1 MCSAVRHFSRGRQLK
16 SSTEA
21 ATCALTNLPWLLPA
35 LLFLC
40 NTEEMEHAEAADVEQ
55 LDRVLHRLVIADDSK
70 LSPVLDILLPKL
82 VRKLNGSSPRVR
94 AKVIDVL
101 SHVSKRVRPNA
112 SIELPCSGLLAVCKE
127 VPLNSFAFNFSLSFL
142 EMGVPRLTPTAQ
154 GKIGLQIA
162 SGISRLEQHSPAS
175 NILLNLLL
183 VVVEHLPLR
192 LPGETQEEE
201 AAVRDTAATEVAELA
216 REDSA
221 VVSEWFLDVCLY
233 PGVLRLEG
241 SRYDGLSPAGLAR
254 LTSKEKE
261 WPADLLTRR
270 KLAVVRALKSDLFSP
285 AATVAPAVA
294 AAGCSTHHE
303 VLKASEDLLKSL
315 SSSDRHGALQRDP
328 AVALGLL
335 NLVLGGAAGTAGGSA
350 AATTATAAAGT
361 LSSSR
366 SPASSALAVRAL
378 AWLEAECP
386 GGTAARV
393 PEAVRVS
400 FLALFTA
407 DGPAAG
413 ADRAPGARHHDR
425 ANAARL
431 RAAGARLAAFVAARC
446 NTAMLPMVGPLL
458 LQAVQRVLVMNAA
471 PSSSSEVGGGG
482 GSGEAPP
489 PPVGSTLLMQVQHGA
504 MLEACYEAIASLA
517 VRRPELFAGDTSV
530 PRLLFLELSA
540 KEPSLRVKI
549 SAALGA
555 LKGAYRAA
563 GGDNLASEL
572 WSLLWGAAASP
583 EHRARLCA
591 IEWACDLF
599 DFSDVAARRLCVSR
613 CDDKVTAVRSAATRG
628 LHPPRASASHAPA
641 ATEGVAAADA
651 AAPPRAGPST
661 HPTFEAFVLG
671 ALRDEAVPSSLAR
684 GGEPAPASLGELPPA
699 ALARALDFALECHK
713 AHDGKADSNGAADIS
728 SEVGEGGKGSTE
740 EAVAVFLALVETT
753 LASAPSAT
761 DGQHGHAQ
769 MVLLHRSAAVA
780 LQKLAAGDGGVND
793 PSTTMFPQQDADQ
806 RDGSHAVAQAV
817 RSEPIK
823 GVAVRL
829 ASRGPWLQQWLG
841 HESSTE
847 IREAFAETT
856 GAAAEFMDLNSELV
870 PLLRAL
876 GHKLKPCTMPGAVGF
891 TNRAVSSAHGAA
903 CALGSVLA
911 RLAAAA
917 NAATAASAGEPGGG
931 GKAPSPGVLAWAALS
946 GDALPAALSSV
957 AAAIGHPVSLLHVAA
972 CGAVG
977 RVGAAGPLPVRSSA
991 AAAAAVVKPALVG
1004 GGDDSSVAAAA
1015 AAPTTVQ
1022 AVFERLWA
1030 ACKLGETTDASRRT
1044 EAAAEAL
1051 GRCCRGIGVGRAD
1064 AAGGGGGGG
1073 EKEESSARVRKTLRV
1088 LFDMAK
1094 NQKQEEL
1101 QFAVGAAVADLA
1113 CSGPLRVPPGKLLED
1128 MRASAVSAR
1137 REMKEEASAGGEG
1150 GGGALINALD
1160 YVLYQVVLHVLLEDH
1175 SPHVSGAAAVYLLA
1189 VVQQCRGHPVLAAY
1203 LPDVQAAFT
1212 RKLTVR
1218 SEFVQEVAGKGLALV
1233 YQAAGSESKQGL
1245 VDSLVDALSTGRRR
1259 AAASGATTGTAT
1271 GGGGGVDVHGPT
1283 HAGAALS
1290 EAGAGAYGEM
1300 CAVAN
1305 DVGRPDLIYSFLSM
1319 ASHHAAWTT
1328 RRGASFGLGAIINQ
1342 VSAEAFGGQLGRIVP
1357 RLFRYR
1363 FDPSAKTRAAMD
1375 QLWRAVVGGGGG
1387 DGGGDFSTREK
1398 EA

>member
-1 MCSAVRHFSRGRQLK
+1 LLERPAVEVFHRDCCC
-16 SSTEA
+16 
-21 ATCALTNLPWLLPA
+21 ATCSHHLVLPRFSPA
-35 LLFLC
+35 LLPLYK
-40 NTEEMEHAEAADVEQ
+40 TGKMEPAEAADVEQ

-82 VRKLNGSSPRVR
+82 VRKLNGSSQRVR

-101 SHVSKRVRPNA
+101 SHVSKRVRPNT

-162 SGISRLEQHSPAS
+162 SGISRLGQHTPAS

-192 LPGETQEEE
+192 LPGETEEE
-201 AAVRDTAATEVAELA
+201 AALRDTAAATEIAELA
-216 REDSA
+216 RDDSA

-261 WPADLLTRR
+261 WPAELLTRR

-285 AATVAPAVA
+285 AAAVAPAVA

-335 NLVLGGAAGTAGGSA
+335 NLVLGGAPAAAGSA
-350 AATTATAAAGT
+350 AGAAAAAGAGT

-386 GGTAARV
+386 EGTAARV

-431 RAAGARLAAFVAARC
+431 RAAGARLAAFIAARC
-446 NTAMLPMVGPLL
+446 NAAMLPMVGPLL

-471 PSSSSEVGGGG
+471 PSSSSAVGGGG
-482 GSGEAPP
+482 GGGSSEAPP
-489 PPVGSTLLMQVQHGA
+489 PPVGATLLMQVQHGA

-517 VRRPELFAGDTSV
+517 VRRPELFTGNTSV

-555 LKGAYRAA
+555 LKGAYHHATA
-563 GGDNLASEL
+563 GDNLKSEL

-599 DFSDVAARRLCVSR
+599 DFSDVAARRLCVSL

-628 LHPPRASASHAPA
+628 LHPPRTPASHALA
-641 ATEGVAAADA
+641 AAEGVAAAD

-713 AHDGKADSNGAADIS
+713 AHGGKASSDGNSKEAAAM
-728 SEVGEGGKGSTE
+728 EGGGGKGSTE

-780 LQKLAAGDGGVND
+780 LQKLAAGDGGAND
-793 PSTTMFPQQDADQ
+793 PGTTAFLQQDADQ
-806 RDGSHAVAQAV
+806 RDDSHAGAQAV

-823 GVAVRL
+823 GVAAKL

-856 GAAAEFMDLNSELV
+856 GAAAEFMDPNSELV

-876 GHKLKPCTMPGAVGF
+876 GHKLKPCTMPGAAGF

-917 NAATAASAGEPGGG
+917 NAATAASAGEAGGVV
-931 GKAPSPGVLAWAALS
+931 GKAPSPGVLSWAALS

-991 AAAAAVVKPALVG
+991 AAAAVVPPAIAG
-1004 GGDDSSVAAAA
+1004 GGDDGSVAAT

-1051 GRCCRGIGVGRAD
+1051 GRCCRGDGVGRGGVV
-1064 AAGGGGGGG
+1064 GGGS

-1137 REMKEEASAGGEG
+1137 REMKEEESAGDEGGGDGG
-1150 GGGALINALD
+1150 GGGASINALD
-1160 YVLYQVVLHVLLEDH
+1160 YVLYQVLYVLLEDH

-1259 AAASGATTGTAT
+1259 AAASGATTGTAAT
-1271 GGGGGVDVHGPT
+1271 GGGVDVHGPT

-1328 RRGASFGLGAIINQ
+1328 RRC
-1342 VSAEAFGGQLGRIVP
+1342 V
-1357 RLFRYR
+1357 
-1363 FDPSAKTRAAMD
+1363 
-1375 QLWRAVVGGGGG
+1375 
-1387 DGGGDFSTREK
+1387 
-1398 EA
+1398 